1 MILRDDDRPIR
12 IRPRKP
18 RTPQREAVAWTSGFR
33 LLMHYAG
40 GGRKVRRGLG
50 LSHGFDPSRP
60 RSQRCAVR
68 VTYLNNRLR
77 GQWKAHGRYLARES
91 AREGRDGAVG
101 FNGNRRSV
109 DAVRELERWQS
120 LGDQRIWK
128 VILSPEFGERIDLQ
142 RLTRELAA
150 RIAADHGTN
159 LEWLAVPHYN
169 TEHPH
174 VHMVI
179 RGMKSDGKPLRF
191 DRDYVRHGIREIAGD
206 LCTRQLGYR
215 TGLDAAEAERWEIG
229 EARFTSLDRLILRDV
244 VGAAYDAPYFTVAT
258 NRAGLSDSTHL
269 NQVARLTVLQRMG
282 LAKPAGSNTWHVR
295 RDIEEVLRAI
305 QRSRDRQKTLAA
317 HGVPVSDERLPIVV
331 LDTRQ
336 FRTAEGRVLVHG
348 QEEDSGHNYL
358 MLEGID
364 AKVHFIHYTPEMEE
378 ARSNGQ
384 MRTNSFVRLRRINTE
399 GRPIIDVRDF
409 GDAEALLKN
418 RSLLAEEARALLQ
431 EGIVPAEDGWGGWLG
446 RFQAALASTAAEIQL
461 WQKRSRTRPRERNPD
476 RLRGR

>member
-1 MILRDDDRPIR
+1 MILGDDDRPIR

-18 RTPQREAVAWTSGFR
+18 RAAQRETVAWTSGFR
-33 LLMHYAG
+33 LLMHYAR
-40 GGRKVRRGLG
+40 GGRKVRRGPG
-50 LSHGFDPSRP
+50 LSHGFGPSPP

-68 VTYLNNRLR
+68 VTYLNNRTR

-91 AREGRDGAVG
+91 ARECRDGAVA
-101 FNGNRRSV
+101 FNGNRQSIDV
-109 DAVRELERWQS
+109 VRELEQWQS
-120 LGDQRIWK
+120 SGDQRIWK

-142 RLTRELAA
+142 RLTRELTA
-150 RIAADHGTN
+150 RIAADHGTY

-179 RGMKSDGKPLRF
+179 RGMKSDGKPLHF
-191 DRDYVRHGIREIAGD
+191 DRDYIRHGIREIAED

-215 TGLDAAEAERWEIG
+215 TGLDAAEAKRREIG

-244 VGAAYDAPYFTVAT
+244 AGAAQDAPYFTVAT
-258 NRAGLSDSTHL
+258 NRTGLSDSTHL
-269 NQVARLTVLQRMG
+269 NRMARLTVLQRMG
-282 LAKPAGSNTWHVR
+282 LAESGGSNTWHVR

-305 QRSRDRQKTLAA
+305 QRTRDRQKTLAA

-336 FRTAEGRVLVHG
+336 FRTVEGRVLVHG
-348 QEEDSGHNYL
+348 QDEDSGRNYL
-358 MLEGID
+358 ILEGID
-364 AKVHFIHYTPEMEE
+364 AKVHFVHYTPEMEE

-399 GRPIIDVRDF
+399 GRPILDVQDF
-409 GDAEALLKN
+409 GDANYLLKN
-418 RSLLAEEARALLQ
+418 RATLREKARKLLKA
-431 EGIVPAEDGWGGWLG
+431 GIVPLQEGWGGWLG
-446 RFQAALASTAAEIQL
+446 GYQAALVNTAAELSQE
-461 WQKRSRTRPRERNPD
+461 WAMARPRERNRD
-476 RLRGR
+476 RSRGR